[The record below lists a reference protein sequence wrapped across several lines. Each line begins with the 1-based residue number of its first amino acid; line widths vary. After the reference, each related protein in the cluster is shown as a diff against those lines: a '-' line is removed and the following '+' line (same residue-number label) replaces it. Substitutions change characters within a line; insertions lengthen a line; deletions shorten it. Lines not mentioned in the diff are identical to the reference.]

1 MPYASTKAF
10 VLGVMPLKEQD
21 KLVHLL
27 TADRG
32 ILKAMAPGSLKVRN
46 RFGALFELFTEGDFV
61 YYWREEKELI
71 TISKGEIL
79 NSYFQTVSRSENI
92 FYFYLIA
99 EVLLKFVP
107 FHHKDKRVYR
117 LLHTI
122 LENGAGGVAPD
133 MLLLYFLI
141 WILRLEGMMF
151 NPKTCANCFRD
162 DELDEAWLK
171 DDFRGILCRSC
182 KTNEQLFLNIEA
194 LRYIRWTRHNT
205 PKEGPLWQD
214 KIDPAHLIR
223 VFKRKIEFHGEFA
236 LKSSLYLE
244 EFR

>member
-21 KLVHLL
+21 KMVHLL

-61 YYWREEKELI
+61 YYWREEKDLI
-71 TISKGEIL
+71 TISKGEII
-79 NSYFQTVSRSENI
+79 NSYFQTVSRPENI
-92 FYFYLIA
+92 FYFYLVA

-107 FHHKDKRVYR
+107 FHHKDKRIYR

-122 LENGAGGVAPD
+122 LKNGAGGIKPD

-141 WILRLEGMMF
+141 WILRIEGMMF
-151 NPKTCANCFRD
+151 NPKTCANCFSD
-162 DELDEAWLK
+162 KLDEAWVR

-182 KTNEQLFLNIEA
+182 KTNEPLFLNRED
-194 LRYIRWTRHNT
+194 LNYIRWTRENT
-205 PKEGPLWQD
+205 PKECSLWQD

-223 VFKRKIEFHGEFA
+223 IFKRKIEYHGESV
-236 LKSSLYLE
+236 LKTSLYLE

>member
-21 KLVHLL
+21 KLVHLM

-32 ILKAMAPGSLKVRN
+32 ILKAMAPGSLKAKN
-46 RFGALFELFTEGDFV
+46 RFGSLFELFTEGDYV

-71 TISKGEIL
+71 TISKGEIV
-79 NSYFQTVSRSENI
+79 NSYFNIVSQPENI

-99 EVLLKFVP
+99 EIILKFVP
-107 FHHKDKRVYR
+107 FNQKDKRVYR

-122 LENGAGGVAPD
+122 LENRTAEIEMD

-141 WILRLEGMMF
+141 WILRIEGMMF
-151 NPKTCANCFRD
+151 NPGLCYNCYRENF
-162 DELDEAWLK
+162 EKAWLK
-171 DDFRGILCRSC
+171 TDFRGILCGSC
-182 KTNEQLFLNIEA
+182 KTDEKFILDKED
-194 LRYIRWTRHNT
+194 LRYIQWTRNNP
-205 PKEGPLWQD
+205 PKNLPARKGI
-214 KIDPAHLIR
+214 IDPAHLIR
-223 VFKRKIEFHGEFA
+223 IFKRKIEHHGEFA
-236 LKSSLYLE
+236 LNSSQYLL

>member
-1 MPYASTKAF
+1 MPYTSTKAF

-79 NSYFQTVSRSENI
+79 NSYFFTVSRPENI
-92 FYFYLIA
+92 FYFYLVA

-107 FHHKDKRVYR
+107 FQHKDKRVYR

-122 LENGAGGVAPD
+122 LENGAGGIEMD

-141 WILRLEGMMF
+141 WILRIEGMMF
-151 NPKTCANCFRD
+151 NPWNCANCFRKKI
-162 DELDEAWLK
+162 DEAWLK
-171 DDFRGILCRSC
+171 NDFRGILCRSC
-182 KTNEQLFLNIEA
+182 KTNEQLFLNKED
-194 LRYIRWTRHNT
+194 LRYIRWTRENT
-205 PKEGPLWQD
+205 PKDCALWQD
-214 KIDPAHLIR
+214 KIDKAHLIR
-223 VFKRKIEFHGEFA
+223 IFKRKIEYHGEFA